1 MSTDFSQTQLD
12 SSVTIGQQ
20 QLTEAT
26 QRIELLE
33 AQLSIYEKQRIEH
46 EDLQKHMRNSYS
58 SFVRDNESLKKN
70 LALAELRNQE
80 LVEENI
86 KMKAQLSGKI
96 DLLLNE
102 RQEHMKILMNHNTA
116 WFQADRGTT
125 VFLGYLCTKFDKVQV
140 QIDTSEKKIGK
151 IMGID
156 LKPGK
161 SY

>member
-12 SSVTIGQQ
+12 STATIGQQ
-20 QLTEAT
+20 QLEETK
-26 QRIELLE
+26 RELELVK
-33 AQLSIYEKQRIEH
+33 AQLVIYEKQRIEH
-46 EDLQKHMRNSYS
+46 EDLQKHMRASYS
-58 SFVRDNESLKKN
+58 SFSRDVEAAKKS
-70 LALAELRNQE
+70 LALSELRVQE
-80 LVEENI
+80 LAEENL

-102 RQEHMKILMNHNTA
+102 RQEHMKILVSHNSD
-116 WFQADRGTT
+116 WFQADQGTT
-125 VFLGYLCTKFDKVQV
+125 TFLGYICTKFTRVEL

-151 IMGID
+151 IRGID